1 MAHKTLKDQ
10 LRFHYQFYLLM
21 HTVGRTDEAMRSL
34 EKLEGVIEGIRP
46 EIKAVNTDNLKQS
59 AKQRSGGESPRFTD
73 MKYEEIENPTYE
85 QFEKECDRQV
95 TNMAGLGIHDLADAS
110 WRDYFDT
117 GMTPRAAIECANDDF
132 WDGEL
137 NDILHGQLTM
147 NIQAHAAI
155 SALIIYTVYL
165 CITQL

>member
-46 EIKAVNTDNLKQS
+46 EIKAVNIDNLKQS

-147 NIQAHAAI
+147 NIQVHAAI
-155 SALIIYTVYL
+155 SALMIYTVYL